1 MNTLLILHELACAV
15 LLWGVFCR
23 FTKSSPR
30 VLLSVRL
37 VFWLL
42 GIAACAAIVAP
53 LMWGDDV
60 HPASLALEWAFV
72 AVQVV
77 TAQHWRNGAPDVF
90 VKPAHKPR
98 ARRRSDQWGV

>member
-1 MNTLLILHELACAV
+1 MNALLIGHELACAI

-42 GIAACAAIVAP
+42 GIASCVAFVAP
-53 LMWGDDV
+53 LVWGDEI

-77 TAQHWRNGAPDVF
+77 TAQHWRQGVPDEF
-90 VKPAHKPR
+90 VKPAYKPR
-98 ARRRSDQWGV
+98 ARRLSDQ

>member
-1 MNTLLILHELACAV
+1 MSPLLLAHELACAI

-37 VFWLL
+37 VFWML
-42 GIAACAAIVAP
+42 GIASCVAIIAP
-53 LMWGDDV
+53 LAWGDDI

-77 TAQHWRNGAPDVF
+77 TAQHWQRGVPEQF

-98 ARRRSDQWGV
+98 ARRKSDSKEM